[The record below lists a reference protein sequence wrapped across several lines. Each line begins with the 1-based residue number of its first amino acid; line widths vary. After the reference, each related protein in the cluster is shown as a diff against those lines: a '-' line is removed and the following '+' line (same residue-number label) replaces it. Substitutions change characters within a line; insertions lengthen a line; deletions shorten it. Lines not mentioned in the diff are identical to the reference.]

1 MTDAAAIW
9 TVGIVNTATLAT
21 VIIRDLF
28 ALARERRRRQY
39 ELEDRQQVASKLDA
53 HDQWER
59 EERRAAEQ
67 RQVSISESLDVNT
80 ELTKRAA
87 TAAHS
92 AYEVANNMNEKLVT
106 LGIKVADVEREQED
120 R

>member
-1 MTDAAAIW
+1 VTDAAAIW
-9 TVGIVNTATLAT
+9 TVGIVNFATLAT

-28 ALARERRRRQY
+28 ALARDRRRRQY
-39 ELEDRQQVASKLDA
+39 ELEDRQQVALKLDV

-59 EERRAAEQ
+59 EERRQ
-67 RQVSISESLDVNT
+67 SEVHQIALANAVKENT
-80 ELTKRAA
+80 ELTNKAA
-87 TAAHS
+87 VAADA
-92 AYEVANNMNEKLVT
+92 AYQIGNHMNEKLVT